1 MTENAREIKRQ
12 AHAMDSSMEGM
23 AILNGETYIYMNPA
37 HAHMYGFEV
46 DELIG
51 QSWRQ
56 LYDSDETTRIERE
69 IFPVLAELQHWTGE
83 VKGRLKD
90 GRYRDVELNLTI
102 IPTGELV
109 CACRDITERKRAEA
123 DLSRKNALLMAI
135 RDIQSR
141 FMVGDQ
147 RHEVF
152 PQLLSA
158 ALRFSES
165 ELGFVGEVLRDE
177 HDQPYLHTQAL
188 SNVAWNDESRD
199 LYRQHAARGLALRKL
214 DSLFGHVLVTGQ
226 PIIANDPASD
236 PRRGGLPPGHPGLR
250 CFMGLPIYSGGQ
262 LVGMVGVANR
272 PGGYDERLIEFLEP
286 LLSSYGSIM
295 VARQVDQ
302 RRRQA
307 EKELE
312 LSRDELRVT
321 NIELQKASRLK
332 DEFLASMS
340 HELRTPLTAILGLT
354 EVLSAE
360 AAPALNDTQ
369 LRYLATIE
377 ESGHHLHDL
386 INDILDLAKVAAGQV
401 ELQADWC
408 CLQDLCSSSIA
419 MVLTEAK
426 RKEIQ
431 IRQAIDTPDLVFLA
445 DARRVKQVLVN
456 LLSNAV
462 KFTPKQGSV
471 GLEVRSCA
479 ADEALR
485 VVVWD
490 TGIGIAPEHFDR
502 LFAPFTQVD
511 ARLSRQYGG
520 TGLGLSLVAKLV
532 ELHGGSVSVQSRVGE
547 GSRFEVTLPLTRLS
561 DASNHA
567 PTPPTPQLGVT
578 RPQSLLIAEDNDI
591 LRGLLEDYLG
601 ARGFR
606 VVSAVNGQE
615 AVELNRTAHPQLIL
629 MDIQMPTMDGLEAI
643 RRIRREEAQTSSR
656 RPIIALT
663 ALAMP
668 GDEER
673 CRQAG
678 ADDYIIKPCSLAR
691 LFEIVSRRLDI

>member
-1 MTENAREIKRQ
+1 
-12 AHAMDSSMEGM
+12 MDASMEGM

-37 HAHMYGFEV
+37 HARMYGFEV

-188 SNVAWNDESRD
+188 SDIAWNDESRD
-199 LYRQHAARGLALRKL
+199 LYRQHAAQGLALRKL
-214 DSLFGHVLVTGQ
+214 DSLFGHVLVSGQ

-250 CFMGLPIYSGGQ
+250 CFMGLPIHSGGQ

-360 AAPALNDTQ
+360 AAPALNETQ
-369 LRYLATIE
+369 LRYLSTIG

-485 VVVWD
+485 MVVWD

-629 MDIQMPTMDGLEAI
+629 MDIQMPMMDGLEAI